1 MIDQCRLCGGGIKF
15 QFSKL
20 ILMRHSVS
28 YFSCDQCDCLQTEK
42 PFWLDEAYQL
52 VNERFD
58 TGQVFRSLNNAGFI
72 DALVNILKL
81 DDQLIVDFGCG
92 SGLMVRV
99 LRDVGLNAVGYDSY
113 SEPRLCIGFHV
124 KEYPQAAV
132 VNLCEVAEHFES
144 PAESL
149 DLIFSHKPKLVI
161 VQTAIFSELPAQ
173 DWTYLSEEH
182 GQHIFFYSIKGME
195 FIANKYGYQVLALNG
210 FIVFL
215 MPESGVK
222 LLTDSFQ
229 VKAEYK
235 KTLDN
240 SLVDLL
246 NRLLSFG
253 YKFPAL
259 DNQLLRSS

>member
-1 MIDQCRLCGGGIKF
+1 
-15 QFSKL
+15 
-20 ILMRHSVS
+20 
-28 YFSCDQCDCLQTEK
+28 
-42 PFWLDEAYQL
+42 
-52 VNERFD
+52 
-58 TGQVFRSLNNAGFI
+58 
-72 DALVNILKL
+72 
-81 DDQLIVDFGCG
+81 
-92 SGLMVRV
+92 
-99 LRDVGLNAVGYDSY
+99 
-113 SEPRLCIGFHV
+113 
-124 KEYPQAAV
+124 
-132 VNLCEVAEHFES
+132 
-144 PAESL
+144 
-149 DLIFSHKPKLVI
+149 
-161 VQTAIFSELPAQ
+161 
-173 DWTYLSEEH
+173 
-182 GQHIFFYSIKGME
+182 ME